1 MQRALGL
8 AAACLKQHLQRL
20 QFGGKGALKAGS
32 GGVQGHLFQQLPL
45 AGIAGVTLWALGSGF
60 SLRALRAGLSFGAGG
75 SCGTGFSLR
84 SGVTLF
90 APECTAF
97 HSCFQ
102 PVEQGLPG
110 GRAGLGQGAVLRA
123 GVFGHAVAHVR
134 AGQGAGAIGA
144 LKGDAP
150 LPGHSRDEGGHL
162 HKAVCHQRGGG
173 SVPIRQVPEGPQ
185 GHALPLAVGFHPQG
199 VDAPV
204 SGVAEAEQA
213 IVPLQSSPAA
223 RG

>member
-20 QFGGKGALKAGS
+20 QFGGKGTLKAGS
-32 GGVQGHLFQQLPL
+32 GGAQGHLFQQLPL
-45 AGIAGVTLWALGSGF
+45 AGIAGVTLWALGAGF

-110 GRAGLGQGAVLRA
+110 GRAGLGQGAVLSA
-123 GVFGHAVAHVR
+123 GIFGHAVAHVC

-162 HKAVCHQRGGG
+162 HKAVCHQCGGG

-204 SGVAEAEQA
+204 FGVAEAEQA

>member
-45 AGIAGVTLWALGSGF
+45 AGIAGVTLWALG
-60 SLRALRAGLSFGAGG
+60 A
-75 SCGTGFSLR
+75 GFSLR

-110 GRAGLGQGAVLRA
+110 GRAGLGQGAVLSA
-123 GVFGHAVAHVR
+123 GVFGHAVVHVC

-204 SGVAEAEQA
+204 FGVAEAEQA
-213 IVPLQSSPAA
+213 VVPLQSSPAA

>member
-45 AGIAGVTLWALGSGF
+45 AGIAGVALWALGAGF
-60 SLRALRAGLSFGAGG
+60 SFGAGG

-84 SGVTLF
+84 AGFTLF

-123 GVFGHAVAHVR
+123 GIFGHAVAHVR

-144 LKGDAP
+144 LKGDAA
-150 LPGHSRDEGGHL
+150 LPGHSRDEGGHF
-162 HKAVCHQRGGG
+162 HKAVHHQRGGG
-173 SVPIRQVPEGPQ
+173 GVPVRQVPEGPQ

-204 SGVAEAEQA
+204 FGVAEAEQA
-213 IVPLQSSPAA
+213 VVPLQSSPAA

>member
-1 MQRALGL
+1 M
-8 AAACLKQHLQRL
+8 
-20 QFGGKGALKAGS
+20 
-32 GGVQGHLFQQLPL
+32 
-45 AGIAGVTLWALGSGF
+45 
-60 SLRALRAGLSFGAGG
+60 RAGLSFGAGG
-75 SCGTGFSLR
+75 ACSTGFSLR
-84 SGVTLF
+84 PGVAFGADRADGAGFSLGAWFTLF
-90 APECTAF
+90 APEFTAF

-110 GRAGLGQGAVLRA
+110 GCAGLGQGAVLSA
-123 GVFGHAVAHVR
+123 GIFGHAVAHVR

-162 HKAVCHQRGGG
+162 HKAVHHQRGGG

-204 SGVAEAEQA
+204 FGVAEAEQA